1 MNGKKQIAV
10 IEQLPKIT
18 EKIEKVG
25 ADLDKRLADLKLDS
39 LVCNEETR
47 KSIKELRTSL
57 SSEFKEFENQR
68 KEIKTK
74 INEPYEVFNKAYEKE
89 IKTKYQ
95 QADLTLKTKIDEVEN
110 SMKNKAKEL
119 AEEYF
124 DEYKTSKAVIKDNY
138 LSFEELN
145 LSISLDALTE
155 KGALV
160 KKYKDA
166 IIEKV
171 DNVERDIETIG
182 TMEHKEEILAEYL
195 KHKNLSL
202 AIKEVNDRHVVL
214 AQVQRDYE
222 VVEEKKTQEEKTI
235 EKVEEVLSAPIEV
248 PNGQMTIDDFEEKI
262 NEELLEAK
270 FKVITTREN
279 LEYLVSVMKERG
291 MKYESITE

>member
-1 MNGKKQIAV
+1 MKNEIQIAV

-39 LVCNEETR
+39 LVCSEETR

-57 SSEFKEFENQR
+57 SSEFGNFENQR

-74 INEPYEVFNKAYEKE
+74 INEPYEVFNKTYEKE

-110 SMKNKAKEL
+110 SMKNKAREL
-119 AEEYF
+119 ANEYF
-124 DEYKTSKAVIKDNY
+124 NEYKNSKTVIKDNY

-145 LSISLDALTE
+145 LSIGLDALTD

-160 KKYKDA
+160 KKYKDT

-202 AIKEVNDRHVVL
+202 AIKDVNDRHFVL

-222 VVEEKKTQEEKTI
+222 IVEEQKVQEELVT
-235 EKVEEVLSAPIEV
+235 ERVDEVLSAPKEE
-248 PNGQMTIDDFEEKI
+248 QTTIDDFMEEKETS
-262 NEELLEAK
+262 EELLEAK
-270 FKVITTREN
+270 FKVITSREN
-279 LEYLVSVMKERG
+279 LKYLVNVMKERG

>member
-1 MNGKKQIAV
+1 MKNEIAI

-18 EKIEKVG
+18 EKIKEVG

-57 SSEFKEFENQR
+57 SSEFKDFENQR

-74 INEPYEVFNKAYEKE
+74 INEPYETFNKAYEQE
-89 IKTKYQ
+89 IKAKYQ
-95 QADLTLKTKIDEVEN
+95 QADLTLKAKIDEVEN
-110 SMKNKAKEL
+110 GIKNKAKEL
-119 AEEYF
+119 SMEYF
-124 DEYKTSKAVIKDNY
+124 NEYRASKAILKDNY

-145 LSISLDALTE
+145 LTIGLDALTE

-171 DNVERDIETIG
+171 DDVAGDIETIS
-182 TMEHKEEILAEYL
+182 TMDYKEEILTEYL

-202 AIKEVNDRHVVL
+202 AIKEVNDRHVIL

-222 VVEEKKTQEEKTI
+222 VVEEQKVQEEKTV
-235 EKVEEVLSAPIEV
+235 EKVEEVLSAPIEEKTV
-248 PNGQMTIDDFEEKI
+248 INDFEEEI
-262 NEELLEAK
+262 SEELLETK

-279 LEYLVSVMKERG
+279 LKYLVSVMNERG